1 MQLVRRLQSQDE
13 NAAEEEEDAAV
24 TPKKIFQILNQVNST
39 NREIVFHVLCYKRHH
54 GKLRYVPLFS
64 SSCYGM
70 NVN

>member
-13 NAAEEEEDAAV
+13 NSGEEEEDAAV

-39 NREIVFHVLCYKRHH
+39 NREMVFYGLCYKRHR
-54 GKLRYVPLFS
+54 GKLRYVAFFS
-64 SSCYGM
+64 KSGNGM